1 MAATPQQYLI
11 HLQIYKILQTIL
23 ESHSTSGSTS
33 VASSYAI
40 LLLRSAALFSTRAAL
55 FSTLHDETR
64 QLYGVSKETRH
75 GETPIASL
83 ERCHLTA
90 SAMTKNVWVFS
101 SLVGQGRKENPLHL
115 QLLPPSKSAWHHDP
129 KIAVVDGPLS
139 GPSQVLLGPS
149 WGTKC
154 DHFKLWKK
162 IRPTR
167 SRSVSLSPRF
177 TIPGEDFFQHWH
189 TNESA

>member
-40 LLLRSAALFSTRAAL
+40 LLLRSAALFST
-55 FSTLHDETR
+55 LHGETR
-64 QLYGVSKETRH
+64 QLYGVSKETKH

-90 SAMTKNVWVFS
+90 SARPKNVLGFFS
-101 SLVGQGRKENPLHL
+101 SLVGQGWKENPLHL

-162 IRPTR
+162 
-167 SRSVSLSPRF
+167 S
-177 TIPGEDFFQHWH
+177 G
-189 TNESA
+189 

>member
-23 ESHSTSGSTS
+23 ESHLTSGSTS

-40 LLLRSAALFSTRAAL
+40 LLLRSAALFST
-55 FSTLHDETR
+55 LHGQTR
-64 QLYGVSKETRH
+64 QLYGVSKETKH
-75 GETPIASL
+75 GETPVASL

-90 SAMTKNVWVFS
+90 SARTKNVLGFFLRWLVVGSKGKPS
-101 SLVGQGRKENPLHL
+101 SSTTLTAL
-115 QLLPPSKSAWHHDP
+115 
-129 KIAVVDGPLS
+129 
-139 GPSQVLLGPS
+139 
-149 WGTKC
+149 
-154 DHFKLWKK
+154 K
-162 IRPTR
+162 IRMASWPQDCGCRWTFKWTKSSAAGAKLRNKMRPFQAMEEIRLTR